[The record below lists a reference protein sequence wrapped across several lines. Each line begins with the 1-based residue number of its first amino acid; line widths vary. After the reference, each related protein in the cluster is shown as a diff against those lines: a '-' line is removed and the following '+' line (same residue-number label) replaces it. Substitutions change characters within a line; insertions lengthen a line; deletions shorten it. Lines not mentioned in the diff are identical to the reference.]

1 MGDIDDGLNS
11 YPQSDDTLAPDE
23 QPLQNPPTA
32 KAPYR
37 RQTPHIPHRRC

>member
-1 MGDIDDGLNS
+1 MDDIDDGLNS

-23 QPLQNPPTA
+23 QPLPNPPAA

-37 RQTPHIPHRRC
+37 LSLIHI